1 MPGFKEVQYYLAGLW
16 LLIRMDPAGFRFLDL
31 SERGVNRSFWAFV
44 WCLPPMG
51 ISWLWWREAFLQTM
65 PPHTDVGML
74 FYFRLGLV
82 EAANWF
88 VPLVFAGLLLLA
100 FKKGER
106 FAPVIVAVNWLGVPL
121 SYINGL
127 FAGAGVLRARR
138 HRHRLDA
145 AAGLHA
151 GPGLRHRPHPP
162 NDLQRQRAADRGD
175 DAGAVRTGADA
186 VGVSAAVSGDLPG
199 LDGVFARND
208 LSILL
213 GVDADIRIFQ
223 YFQHDRR
230 WTAEARALFL

>member
-51 ISWLWWREAFLQTM
+51 ISWLWWREAFLQMM
-65 PPHTDVGML
+65 PPHTDVGAL

-106 FAPVIVAVNWLGVPL
+106 FVSVIVAVNWLGVPL

-127 FAGAGVLRARR
+127 LLALVFFVPGAIGIVSMLLLAFMLAQVFAIARILRMIFNGNGLLIGAMTLVLFVPA
-138 HRHRLDA
+138 LMMSEY
-145 AAGLHA
+145 
-151 GPGLRHRPHPP
+151 
-162 NDLQRQRAADRGD
+162 LQR
-175 DAGAVRTGADA
+175 
-186 VGVSAAVSGDLPG
+186 
-199 LDGVFARND
+199 F
-208 LSILL
+208 L
-213 GVDADIRIFQ
+213 GIYPV
-223 YFQHDRR
+223 
-230 WTAEARALFL
+230 

>member
-1 MPGFKEVQYYLAGLW
+1 MPGFREVQYYLAGLW
-16 LLIRMDPAGFRFLDL
+16 LLIRMDPAGFRFLDM

-106 FAPVIVAVNWLGVPL
+106 FSPVIVAVNWLGVPL

-127 FAGAGVLRARR
+127 LLALVFFVPGAIGIVSMLLLAFMLAQVFAIARILRMIFNGNGLLIGAMTLVLFVPA
-138 HRHRLDA
+138 LM
-145 AAGLHA
+145 LSEY
-151 GPGLRHRPHPP
+151 
-162 NDLQRQRAADRGD
+162 LQR
-175 DAGAVRTGADA
+175 
-186 VGVSAAVSGDLPG
+186 
-199 LDGVFARND
+199 F
-208 LSILL
+208 L
-213 GVDADIRIFQ
+213 GIYPV
-223 YFQHDRR
+223 
-230 WTAEARALFL
+230 

>member
-65 PPHTDVGML
+65 PPHTDVGAL

-106 FAPVIVAVNWLGVPL
+106 FASVIVAVNWLGVPL

-127 FAGAGVLRARR
+127 LLALVFFVPGAIGIVSMLLLAFMLAQVFAIARILRMIFNGNGLLIGAMTLVLFVPA
-138 HRHRLDA
+138 LMMSEY
-145 AAGLHA
+145 
-151 GPGLRHRPHPP
+151 
-162 NDLQRQRAADRGD
+162 LQR
-175 DAGAVRTGADA
+175 
-186 VGVSAAVSGDLPG
+186 
-199 LDGVFARND
+199 F
-208 LSILL
+208 L
-213 GVDADIRIFQ
+213 GIYPV
-223 YFQHDRR
+223 
-230 WTAEARALFL
+230 

>member
-88 VPLVFAGLLLLA
+88 VPLVFAGLLLLT

-127 FAGAGVLRARR
+127 LLALVFFVPGAIGIVSMLLLAFMLAQVFAIARILRMIFNGNGLLIGAMTLVLFVPA
-138 HRHRLDA
+138 LM
-145 AAGLHA
+145 LSEY
-151 GPGLRHRPHPP
+151 
-162 NDLQRQRAADRGD
+162 LQR
-175 DAGAVRTGADA
+175 
-186 VGVSAAVSGDLPG
+186 
-199 LDGVFARND
+199 F
-208 LSILL
+208 L
-213 GVDADIRIFQ
+213 GIYPV
-223 YFQHDRR
+223 
-230 WTAEARALFL
+230 